1 MITVSD
7 KAKIYL
13 TKQLEQSRH
22 NFVRLSVK
30 GGGCAGF
37 SYDYEF
43 CDQLE
48 PLDFRVDIDEGRA
61 FLVDGTSLMFV
72 IGTELDYISDLSGS
86 ALKLINPNEKSS
98 CGCGKSFAI

>member
-1 MITVSD
+1 VITVSD
-7 KAKIYL
+7 KAKTYL
-13 TKQLEQSRH
+13 TEQLDQSH
-22 NFVRLSVK
+22 HHFVRLSVR

-43 CDQLE
+43 CDATE
-48 PLDFRVDIDEGRA
+48 PLDFRVDIDEDKA
-61 FLVDGTSLMFV
+61 FLVDGTSLMYV

-98 CGCGKSFAI
+98 CGCGKSFSI